1 MSKKLRFSIRTKVL
15 LLINILLLLI
25 FGVLTIIFVQ
35 TTVRSLRQNLT
46 NEAQSFAQLATE
58 PIGKT
63 FELYKDSGTIL
74 IDQQVERFTRL
85 DPVITNVAVY
95 DVDGKV
101 VYKKNPQ
108 ALSSITTDQATS
120 FDKVF
125 IRGSDGRLMAIIQP
139 FIEDN
144 GVHRFGVLYQISNS
158 QIDQSIKEGILTIL
172 GLAISSL
179 ALTGLMLFLAMNQF
193 LLKPI
198 KRVSQT
204 ALIISAG
211 QLDKNIAVERQDE
224 IGDLAQSVN
233 VMAESLKAD
242 IAKLKEVDKLKTEFM
257 MIASHNLRTP
267 LTVMNGYLET
277 MKAFPLPDK
286 AKAMLATVSANSA
299 RLGNLA
305 EDILTI
311 AELEAGH
318 KLTEPTEIIE
328 LAPLVQEVATDA
340 QKLALDKKLS
350 FKYEAPALSIRL
362 PAVRHHLKIAIW
374 NLVDNAIKFTP
385 AGGQVKLVVGLSA
398 DSAQITVIDS
408 GIGIN
413 PAEQAKLFTKF
424 HRGTSTLQYD
434 YEGTGIGLYI
444 SRLLVRQF
452 GGDISVSSTE
462 GKGSSFTI
470 NLPIS

>member
-1 MSKKLRFSIRTKVL
+1 MKRLRFSIRTKVL
-15 LLINILLLLI
+15 ILLSGLLLLI
-25 FGVLTIIFVQ
+25 FGIITFLFLQNTIH
-35 TTVRSLRQNLT
+35 SLRQSLT
-46 NEAQSFAQLATE
+46 NEANSFAQLATE

-63 FELYKDSGTIL
+63 FELYKDSGTVR
-74 IDQQVERFTRL
+74 IDQQVEQFSHL
-85 DPVITNVAVY
+85 DTTITNIIIY
-95 DVDGKV
+95 DLDGKE
-101 VYKKNPQ
+101 VYKQKNTASPSVTSAQ
-108 ALSSITTDQATS
+108 ASSFNQVLLHGA
-120 FDKVF
+120 
-125 IRGSDGRLMAIIQP
+125 DGRLEAIIQP

-144 GVHRFGVLYQISNS
+144 GLHRYGILFQVSNSEIDRSIREGVLI
-158 QIDQSIKEGILTIL
+158 IL
-172 GLAISSL
+172 GLAVFSL
-179 ALTGLMLFLAMNQF
+179 LLTGLMLFVAMNEL

-198 KRVSQT
+198 RRVSQT

-211 QLDKNIAVERQDE
+211 QLDKAITVERQDE

-233 VMAESLKAD
+233 SMADSLKAD

-257 MIASHNLRTP
+257 MIAGHNLRTP
-267 LTVMNGYLET
+267 LTIMNGYLET
-277 MKAFPLPDK
+277 MKTFPLPDK
-286 AKAMLATVSANSA
+286 AKTMLATVTANSA

-318 KLTEPTEIIE
+318 QLTEPTEIID
-328 LAPLVQEVATDA
+328 LAPLVQEVATEA

-350 FKYEAPALSIRL
+350 FKYEASALNIRL

-385 AGGQVKLVVGLSA
+385 AGGQIKLVVGLSA
-398 DSAQITVIDS
+398 NSAQITVIDS

-413 PAEQAKLFTKF
+413 ETEQTKLFTKF

-444 SRLLVRQF
+444 SRLLLRQF

-470 NLPIS
+470 NLPMS